1 MRLTLIFLAA
11 SLCLAQPGD
20 PASKVGNGVTQPRVL
35 YKPDPTY
42 SKEAE
47 REHVQGTALYSLVVD
62 KSGHTREIEVLSPI
76 GYGLDEKGAEA
87 IGKWTFAPGTKDGVP
102 VNVRAQIEVN
112 FRFHGLPFDDKRAQH
127 RTEYNR
133 AVHDIQTPAN
143 KAKGIES
150 IRQLAAKKFT
160 PAMATLGQW
169 MMEGKEVPKDIPAGL
184 DLIKKAADRY
194 DREGM
199 FALGKLYETGEAV
212 PADPEKALKLIRD
225 AAMSGSE
232 GARMHLGL
240 KYANGQGVPV
250 DVARAEYYF
259 RLCAAHN
266 VGLCQ
271 LWLARSLIQSGAKK
285 DTVTAAAWLQLAK
298 ANDVKG
304 VDPLLAELLPAL
316 TPEETAAANKLKG
329 QLLRR

>member
-1 MRLTLIFLAA
+1 
-11 SLCLAQPGD
+11 
-20 PASKVGNGVTQPRVL
+20 
-35 YKPDPTY
+35 
-42 SKEAE
+42 
-47 REHVQGTALYSLVVD
+47 
-62 KSGHTREIEVLSPI
+62 
-76 GYGLDEKGAEA
+76 
-87 IGKWTFAPGTKDGVP
+87 
-102 VNVRAQIEVN
+102 
-112 FRFHGLPFDDKRAQH
+112 
-127 RTEYNR
+127 
-133 AVHDIQTPAN
+133 
-143 KAKGIES
+143 
-150 IRQLAAKKFT
+150 
-160 PAMATLGQW
+160 MATLGQW
-169 MMEGKEVPKDIPAGL
+169 MIGGEVAPEVPKDIPAGL

-199 FALGKLYETGEAV
+199 FALGKLYESGEAV
-212 PADPEKALKLIRD
+212 PADPEKSLKLIRD

-250 DVARAEYYF
+250 DTARSQYYF

-271 LWLARSLIQSGAKK
+271 LWLGQSLIQSGAKK

-304 VDPLLAELLPAL
+304 ADPLLAEVLPAL